1 MPDQSERVGSW
12 PPGAWLLR
20 MRVKVP
26 PALDPPVVQYA
37 VFSEDPANQFAAGLK
52 RMQGDYQ
59 AQLEKIDENRSK
71 H

>member
-1 MPDQSERVGSW
+1 
-12 PPGAWLLR
+12 